1 MKAKQL
7 DKEMIRMRANV
18 GTGYFPLSIFHC
30 CGSSMEKIRFAICGI
45 AALLCIG
52 LTLNRFEAQAQPKT
66 QIKKVSK
73 DETASAQEEISPI
86 EAAESLLKKGEYEA
100 ALAAFNKLLTT
111 NAKDQRAQSGVLKVM
126 LETGKYVE
134 AETTAKKYL
143 APDALKDASNHF
155 ARLTIAEV
163 MAVTGRYAEAM
174 TEFERVSKATTPKE
188 KENKTEAE
196 LEKEAAAQPLLL
208 RAELRRGELLMAT
221 GKPDEAQFAFQ
232 GISKFWDDN
241 TVESAEA
248 LMSIAAAYAYLEKPQ
263 EAKDMYLDAIT
274 ADEANAE
281 AHIAAA
287 ELFTAKYAYADA
299 AEFLKD
305 ALKLNPNSAALHL
318 AIARNKRFDGGE
330 AVQQAIAKALAINP
344 NLAAAKLLAASTDL
358 DAEKHEE
365 AAKKIDD
372 VLKLNPNALEA
383 LALRAASHW
392 VNNRTAQYETALKA
406 ALAINPR
413 SGEFYET
420 LAHYAT
426 NQRRYDESIVFLR
439 KAVEF
444 TPNLWN
450 AHLALGQALLRTNK
464 NDEGRAAVETSFK
477 GDPFNPWAKN
487 TLDFL
492 DTLGDFRE
500 TTAGDFVIRTHEKE
514 SAVLAGYAADLL
526 TEAKAKLTAKYKF
539 TPVGPIV
546 AEFHP
551 NHDDFAVR
559 ALGLP
564 GLGALGVCFGQQIVQ
579 DSPSAR
585 AGEGFNWGTTLWH
598 EYTHVITLQIT
609 DHRIPRWFSEG
620 LSVFEEHKARPGWGD
635 DWSITNI
642 KALADG
648 RFFKINDL
656 DGGFMRPKRPD
667 DVQLAYFQASQI
679 CHFIEDKLGFD
690 AILAMLKGYKDQ
702 KRTTEI
708 LREALK
714 LTPEEFD
721 TQFAAY
727 VQERGGKYI
736 KTLASTWAKDA
747 AETPKEKLLEL
758 ASAKPDDFAAQ
769 MRAGM
774 QAVAEKNDE
783 AALKYLRRAVEL
795 FPLQHKAYE
804 ALAAIHERKGDKA
817 ATMEALEAL
826 IKVDENDYAAHKK
839 LAQLKLEQGDKARG
853 LDLLKLGFFINPFDH
868 AQHTTAGT
876 LHFERKENEAA
887 LREFQVAL
895 GSKPPNLAEAHF
907 NVARAYS
914 VTGKAK
920 EAKRA
925 VLQSLELAPGFD
937 KAQDLLLQLTEKP

>member
-1 MKAKQL
+1 MTTHAQNPEKKKK
-7 DKEMIRMRANV
+7 DANQSE
-18 GTGYFPLSIFHC
+18 P
-30 CGSSMEKIRFAICGI
+30 
-45 AALLCIG
+45 
-52 LTLNRFEAQAQPKT
+52 
-66 QIKKVSK
+66 
-73 DETASAQEEISPI
+73 AQEEVSHI
-86 EAAESLLKKGEYEA
+86 EAAEAQLKKGEYEA
-100 ALAAFNKLLTT
+100 ATAAFNKLLAA
-111 NAKDQRAQSGVLKVM
+111 NAKDQRAQRGVLKVM
-126 LETGKYVE
+126 LETGNYVE

-143 APDALKDASNHF
+143 APDATKDASNHF

-163 MAVTGRYAEAM
+163 MAETGRYAEAIA
-174 TEFERVSKATTPKE
+174 EFERVSKATTPKE

-196 LEKEAAAQPLLL
+196 LEKEAAVQPLLL
-208 RAELRRGELLMAT
+208 RAELRRGELLNAT
-221 GKPDEAQFAFQ
+221 GKPDEAQFVFQ

-241 TVESAEA
+241 TVESAEGLTTIATA
-248 LMSIAAAYAYLEKPQ
+248 LAYLEKPQ

-330 AVQQAIAKALAINP
+330 AVQQAIAKALSINP

-358 DAEKHEE
+358 DAEKHED

-383 LALRAASHW
+383 HALRAASHW
-392 VNNRTAQYETALKA
+392 VNNRTVPYETALKA
-406 ALAINPR
+406 ALAINPK
-413 SGEFYET
+413 SGELYET

-439 KAVEF
+439 KAVEL

-487 TLDFL
+487 TLEFL

-514 SAVLAGYAADLL
+514 STVLAGYAADLL

-539 TPVGPIV
+539 TPTGPIV

-585 AGEGFNWGTTLWH
+585 AGEGFNWGSTLWH

-635 DWSITNI
+635 DWSITNV
-642 KALADG
+642 KTLADG
-648 RFFKINDL
+648 RWFKINDL
-656 DGGFMRPKRPD
+656 DGGFMRPKKPD
-667 DVQLAYFQASQI
+667 DVQLAYFEASQV
-679 CHFIEDKLGFD
+679 CHFIEDKFGFD

-702 KRTTEI
+702 KRTPDI

-721 TQFAAY
+721 TQFMAY

-736 KTLASTWAKDA
+736 KTLAPMWAKEAPEVSKDV
-747 AETPKEKLLEL
+747 TKEKLFEL
-758 ASAKPDDFAAQ
+758 ADAQRDDFAAQ
-769 MRAGM
+769 MRAGSK
-774 QAVAEKNDE
+774 AIAEKNDE
-783 AALKYLRRAVEL
+783 AALKYFRRATEL
-795 FPLQHKAYE
+795 FPLQSEAYE
-804 ALAAIHERKGDKA
+804 ALAGIYERRGDKA
-817 ATMEALEAL
+817 AQIESLEAQ

-839 LAQLKLEQGDKARG
+839 LAQLKLAQGDKARG
-853 LDLLKLGFFINPFDH
+853 LELLKLGFFINPFDH
-868 AQHTTAGT
+868 ALHTEAGT
-876 LHFERKENEAA
+876 LLLERKENEAA
-887 LREFQVAL
+887 LREYQVAL
-895 GSKPPNLAEAHF
+895 GTKPPNFAEAHF

-914 VTGKAK
+914 ALGKAK